1 MTVEPDAR
9 KDVGAA
15 HADDVRERANT
26 VGPESSHTSPFRVL
40 FAVVPLLVIVVVGA
54 TLLLGLWTTS
64 FEQAAR
70 EERQGPAEP
79 LRLDEDPFAPAA
91 PAEAPT
97 PQAEAG
103 FDAKVVTALL
113 ADASP
118 QEGATSFRFCA
129 SCHAGE
135 KNAPARL
142 GPPLWGI
149 VGREKA
155 THPAYAYSAALR
167 AKGGAWSYE
176 ELAEFLHN
184 PRTFAPGTSMAFAGI
199 SNNERIADLLAYL
212 RTLADD
218 PAPLPDQAHQR

>member
-9 KDVGAA
+9 KETGAA
-15 HADDVRERANT
+15 HADHVSGQD
-26 VGPESSHTSPFRVL
+26 GTSPFRVL
-40 FAVVPLLVIVVVGA
+40 FAIVPLLVIVGVGA

-64 FEQAAR
+64 EQTAH
-70 EERQGPAEP
+70 EERQRPAAP
-79 LRLDEDPFAPAA
+79 LRLDEEPFAPAA

-118 QEGATSFRFCA
+118 EEGATSFRFCA